1 MSHIQITNNCRF
13 LLNREKLIFYYYKT
27 NRFLKVRIYII
38 KSRKRNFFLWI
49 FYIIYNNIELNG
61 MFLIIS
67 EGELFI
73 K

>member
-13 LLNREKLIFYYYKT
+13 LLNRKKLIFYYYKT

-38 KSRKRNFFLWI
+38 KSRKRNFFRLI

>member
-13 LLNREKLIFYYYKT
+13 LLNRKKLIFYHYKT

-38 KSRKRNFFLWI
+38 KSRKRNFFRWI